1 MHPILLILL
10 AMSALASQTVTVTTD
25 RAAYAPGEEVTI
37 RVSTSGFAS
46 NERLWLYVDKPD
58 GHNLHFAELPASGG
72 AVKVTLPIDA
82 PPGFYTVIVTWDHQY
97 IQTGFM
103 VEGQPIPEFPIT
115 PMVFIIAFAFATAT
129 LARRQA
135 SARAETPTTDS

>member
-1 MHPILLILL
+1 
-10 AMSALASQTVTVTTD
+10 
-25 RAAYAPGEEVTI
+25 
-37 RVSTSGFAS
+37 
-46 NERLWLYVDKPD
+46 LWLYVDKPD